1 LQEFQHIPREILQE
15 GYTQI
20 KRLINTTQ
28 GVTKTQEI
36 QFWYG
41 ILNRELKRR
50 VWEVIMLQM
59 IQLTLVDIF
68 LLAK

>member
-1 LQEFQHIPREILQE
+1 
-15 GYTQI
+15 
-20 KRLINTTQ
+20 LINTTQ

-41 ILNRELKRR
+41 ILDHELKRK

-59 IQLTLVDIF
+59 VQLTLVDVI

>member
-1 LQEFQHIPREILQE
+1 MSIKKLRSLQEFQHKPHEILQE
-15 GYTQI
+15 GYIQI

-41 ILNRELKRR
+41 ILDHELK
-50 VWEVIMLQM
+50 
-59 IQLTLVDIF
+59 
-68 LLAK
+68 

>member
-1 LQEFQHIPREILQE
+1 LQEFQHKPHEILQE

-20 KRLINTTQ
+20 KRLINTIQ

-41 ILNRELKRR
+41 ILDHELKRR
-50 VWEVIMLQM
+50 VWEVIMSQM
-59 IQLTLVDIF
+59 VQPTLVDIF